1 MLTRE
6 SAVPLYEQLKRRLIN
21 QIASGEL
28 AQQSQLPSE
37 RRLVQELGV
46 SRITVRK
53 ALGDLVKDGYL
64 YAVPGKGFFV
74 GRSTV
79 AEASYELNALLSFSA
94 AARARGVEPGSRILT
109 AEIMP
114 SPPAVVFQLQLAA
127 GEPVIF
133 LRRVRLLDGVAAVVQ
148 ESWLPHA
155 VCPGLLDE
163 ENVADLSLYTVLTE
177 RYGLDLARGHTVI
190 SARLATAEERD
201 LLELSDPA
209 AVLTVDQ
216 LTSTREGRPVEL
228 SNSVYHPHRYPLS
241 IVHGDTAAP
250 RGMATG
256 QHQQAARWPNATVK

>member
-6 SAVPLYEQLKRRLIN
+6 SAVPLYEQLKRRLIT

-37 RRLVQELGV
+37 RRLVQDLGV

-74 GRSTV
+74 GRGTV

-94 AARARGVEPGSRILT
+94 AARARGVEPGSRILM
-109 AEIMP
+109 AEVVP

-155 VCPGLLDE
+155 VCPGLLDGDAE
-163 ENVADLSLYTVLTE
+163 DLSLYTVLTE
-177 RYGLDLARGHTVI
+177 HYGLDLARGHTVI
-190 SARLATAEERD
+190 SARLASDEEREW
-201 LLELSDPA
+201 LELPEPA

-256 QHQQAARWPNATVK
+256 QHQPSRWPPATVK